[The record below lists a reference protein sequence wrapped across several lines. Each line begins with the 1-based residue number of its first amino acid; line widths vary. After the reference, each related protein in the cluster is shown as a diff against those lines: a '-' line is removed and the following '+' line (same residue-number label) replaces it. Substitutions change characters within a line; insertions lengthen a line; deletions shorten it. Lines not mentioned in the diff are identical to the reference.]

1 MCKIF
6 DLIVDA
12 GADIDILAL
21 VSGIADIVNSK
32 IETERAINKLL
43 EMKLFDEARKFA
55 ELLNFPKDITFIAEV
70 SYCFKFSWIFSFKNK
85 LLKCLRHFRMYYQ
98 LQIVFGIFGLS
109 QTKLWS
115 SIETRL
121 TFWENSRQ
129 FLKDRGCTS
138 SAVYKFFKVLLLIN
152 VVEQNFYN
160 GIVLIVIVNIFLG
173 FRERAV

>member
-70 SYCFKFSWIFSFKNK
+70 SYCFKFSWIFSFKK
-85 LLKCLRHFRMYYQ
+85 
-98 LQIVFGIFGLS
+98 
-109 QTKLWS
+109 
-115 SIETRL
+115 
-121 TFWENSRQ
+121 
-129 FLKDRGCTS
+129 
-138 SAVYKFFKVLLLIN
+138 
-152 VVEQNFYN
+152 
-160 GIVLIVIVNIFLG
+160 
-173 FRERAV
+173 